1 MFSSKQSHKIIKNI
15 NNKHLALNSRR
26 VNFSYSVKDFIN
38 FEIIVNRIKNTNT
51 IYPYDGDYN
60 VKNLIIQFLGPNP
73 HSKPYIVSP
82 VDIHPLSPL
91 GIITIPHYIEFNL
104 YNCHEFIH
112 SNHPVD
118 KVVKMAYEDKK
129 CNARRLDIK
138 FIEEKTKPEKH
149 LDKYSDEEFINK
161 AFNIQL
167 GHYLYNYLYCCKV
180 KELNKIKKEKKY
192 KIKYFSK
199 MKKKEKAKAILKE
212 IIKKTEGN
220 LQYKIYKRFISI
232 EKLHGLD
239 TPCDLYTKISIIKF
253 NNEYMPELDAKEII
267 LEYTKY
273 GNCSFGWDDK
283 ISWIEKNELCIDEW
297 SVDYTDNVEWVKG
310 KVSQQITW
318 CYKEYSSIGTKHL
331 NYWNGDANPKDR
343 LLY

>member
-1 MFSSKQSHKIIKNI
+1 MFSSKQSHKIIENI

-82 VDIHPLSPL
+82 VDIHPASPL
-91 GIITIPHYIEFNL
+91 GTITIPHYIEFND
-104 YNCHEFIH
+104 YNHYKFIK
-112 SNHPVD
+112 NYNGLD
-118 KVVKMAYEDKK
+118 KLIKSAYDDKACK
-129 CNARRLDIK
+129 VRRLDIK
-138 FIEEKTKPEKH
+138 FI
-149 LDKYSDEEFINK
+149 DEETESEALESEEEIIKK
-161 AFNIQL
+161 AFKLQL
-167 GHYLYNYLYCCKV
+167 GHYLHHYLYYCKV
-180 KELNKIKKEKKY
+180 KELNKIKKEKNY

-212 IIKKTEGN
+212 IIKKTEDN

-232 EKLHGLD
+232 EKLKGTD

-253 NNEYMPELDAKEII
+253 NNEYMPELEPLEII
-267 LEYTKY
+267 LNYLEVYNINDTLSIKD
-273 GNCSFGWDDK
+273 N
-283 ISWIEKNELCIDEW
+283 IQWIEDNPITIEDW
-297 SVDYTDNVEWVKG
+297 SVEYADGVIWDNG
-310 KVSQQITW
+310 KVSQTICW
-318 CYKEYSSIGTKHL
+318 SHIEYHLLGTKHKTYY
-331 NYWNGDANPKDR
+331 NTNANLKDR